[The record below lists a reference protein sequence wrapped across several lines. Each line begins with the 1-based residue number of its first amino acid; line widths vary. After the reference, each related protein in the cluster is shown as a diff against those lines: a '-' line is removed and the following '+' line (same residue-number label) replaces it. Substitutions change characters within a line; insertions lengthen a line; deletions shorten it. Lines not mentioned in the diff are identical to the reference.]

1 MRRSEASY
9 EMQVIFDAADVDI
22 GNTEVP
28 SRPSDVC
35 VKVRT
40 DSAVQK
46 WLPAPCRVDYVDI
59 D

>member
-1 MRRSEASY
+1 VRRSEASY
-9 EMQVIFDAADVDI
+9 EMEVIFDAADMDI
-22 GNTEVP
+22 SDTEIS
-28 SRPSDVC
+28 SRPGDVG